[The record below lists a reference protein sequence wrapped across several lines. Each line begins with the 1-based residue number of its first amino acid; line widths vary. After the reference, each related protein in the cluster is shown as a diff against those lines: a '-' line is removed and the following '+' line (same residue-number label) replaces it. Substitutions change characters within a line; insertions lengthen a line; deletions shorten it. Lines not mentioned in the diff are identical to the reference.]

1 MTEKPKRDFAP
12 ANRDT
17 TAALVLI
24 GLGVLFLLG
33 NFDIIGGL
41 ARLWPLLLVGI
52 GVWMLYGRG
61 KTMDIKHERYT
72 TPVNGAQ
79 SARVRLGL
87 PIGENTIGAASDPA
101 LLIDADMHFVGEM
114 RFAAEGTAEKLV
126 SLAQTGDSWTEWI
139 NPSNWNVDNRNEL
152 RSTIGL
158 NTVVPTDLDIHGS
171 IGKSEIDLS
180 GMTLSGLNVNGG
192 VGEILLK
199 LPPGDLSTVSIQVGI
214 GRVEVT
220 VPSGAALQ
228 ARIRG
233 GVGET
238 VVNVPSD
245 AAMRVEVHS
254 GIGGVTLPA
263 RFQRVSGSSSG
274 FDIGKNGVWETPG
287 YADAPRQIVLDFD
300 GGVGQLIVR

>member
-12 ANRDT
+12 ANRNT

-41 ARLWPLLLVGI
+41 VRLWPLLLVGI

-72 TPVNGAQ
+72 APVNGAQ

-87 PIGENTIGAASDPA
+87 PVGENTVGAASDPA
-101 LLIDADMHFVGEM
+101 LLIDADMHFIGEM
-114 RFAAEGTAEKLV
+114 RFAAEGTNEKSV

-139 NPSNWNVDNRNEL
+139 NPSNWNLDNRNQL

-158 NTVVPTDLDIHGS
+158 NTVVPTNLDIHGS
-171 IGKSEIDLS
+171 VGKSEIDLS
-180 GMTLSGLNVNGG
+180 GMTLTGLDVNGG
-192 VGEILLK
+192 VGEIRLK
-199 LPPGDLSTVSIQVGI
+199 LPPGDLSKFSIQVGI

-238 VVNVPSD
+238 VVNVPAD
-245 AAMRVEVHS
+245 AAVRVEADT
-254 GIGGVTLPA
+254 GIGGVTLPP

-274 FDIGKNGVWETPG
+274 FDIGKSGVWETAG
-287 YADAPRQIVLDFD
+287 YADAPRKIVLDFD
-300 GGVGQLIVR
+300 SGIGQLVVR